1 MDAVDRGLT
10 TSDNSVDAAWGA
22 LCAELEAT
30 VMTVASK
37 FARTAQAHLSFTE
50 VHHLAELVD
59 LAEDGQPLNGR
70 LVEFATQCLTQ
81 VVERAV
87 RTRFRPKYFSEH
99 RCLNTLWEQ
108 ASGNRRRR
116 PATAQHYQ

>member
-10 TSDNSVDAAWGA
+10 YSDNSVDAAWGA
-22 LCAELEAT
+22 FCAELEAT
-30 VMTVASK
+30 VRTVATK

-59 LAEDGQPLNGR
+59 LAEDGQPLDRR
-70 LVEFATQCLTQ
+70 LVQFATQCLAQ
-81 VVERAV
+81 VVDRAV

-108 ASGNRRRR
+108 ASDHRKRRL
-116 PATAQHYQ
+116 ATAQYQ